1 MLGSEGGLGVGDRR
15 SSQPRPDNAAGCPLM
30 DERAVEKIALMG
42 VQGRALLEY
51 DCLEKY
57 IDTP

>member
-1 MLGSEGGLGVGDRR
+1 
-15 SSQPRPDNAAGCPLM
+15 M